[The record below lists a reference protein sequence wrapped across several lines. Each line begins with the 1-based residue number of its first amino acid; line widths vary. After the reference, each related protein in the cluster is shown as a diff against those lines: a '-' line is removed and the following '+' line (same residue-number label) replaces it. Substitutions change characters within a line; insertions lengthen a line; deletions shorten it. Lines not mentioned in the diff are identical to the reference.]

1 MTESTVY
8 LQPAFI
14 LQQRK
19 YRESSLIIDVLTRD
33 FGRIS
38 VLAKGVRKTKSKT
51 AGLLQPFIPLLISY
65 VGHTELKTLTG
76 VERNAGFVPA
86 SGMHSVPG
94 DRQAGSRLA
103 SGIHS
108 IPGDNPA
115 GSVPAVGIHSIPGD
129 RQASSR
135 LASGIHS
142 IPGDII
148 QPFNEIKGLALYC
161 GFYINELVVC
171 FLHKY
176 DPHPEVFSDYGECLF
191 ALSHGSSIEAALRL
205 FELNLME
212 YAGYGL
218 QLEHDD
224 NQRPIESSKKYEF
237 NVGQGPV
244 EAANGQFSGRTLQAL
259 SARELIDPQV
269 LSEAKIL
276 MRIVIDA
283 YLQGRQLKSRT
294 VINKIMK
301 HTSAE

>member
-1 MTESTVY
+1 MTESAVY

-19 YRESSLIIDVLTRD
+19 YRESGLIIDVLTRD

-38 VLAKGVRKTKSKT
+38 LLAKGVRKARSKT
-51 AGLLQPFIPLLISY
+51 AGMLQPFIPLLISY
-65 VGHTELKTLTG
+65 LGKAELKTLTG
-76 VERNAGFVPA
+76 VERLVGSVPA
-86 SGMHSVPG
+86 SGIHSIPG
-94 DRQAGSRLA
+94 DRQASSLPA

-115 GSVPAVGIHSIPGD
+115 GSVPAVGIH
-129 RQASSR
+129 A
-135 LASGIHS
+135 

-176 DPHPEVFSDYGECLF
+176 DPHPEVFSDYGECLC
-191 ALSHGSSIEAALRL
+191 ALSSHGANLEAALRL

-212 YAGYGL
+212 YTGYGL

-224 NQRPIESSKKYEF
+224 NQKPIEPSKRYDF
-237 NVGQGPV
+237 NAGRGPV
-244 EAANGQFSGRTLQAL
+244 EAANGQFSGKTLQAL
-259 SARELIDPQV
+259 SARELTDPQV

-276 MRIVIDA
+276 MRMVIDV
-283 YLQGRQLKSRT
+283 YLQGRELKSRA